1 MDFVVSSKTLNT
13 FEKIIYDTN
22 IELLKEVHKKYLPE
36 LDFEELKNIVDGK
49 KKKKFVI
56 KFEEN

>member
-49 KKKKFVI
+49 K
-56 KFEEN
+56 EEEICN

>member
-36 LDFEELKNIVDGK
+36 LEFEELKNIVDGK

>member
-36 LDFEELKNIVDGK
+36 LDFEELKNIIDGK